1 MNRILAAITR
11 WLAALC
17 IATGA
22 LNACADVIER
32 GGVHIEFPSNARAL
46 AEESLEMIEQAYRSH
61 EKQLP
66 KRPGVLRV
74 IICDTI
80 AQFGEYAGPL
90 STHTVLGI
98 AKPTQDLIVLKAP
111 RLAPRGS
118 DYRGTVRHEVI
129 HILLQHNVNTDNL
142 PRWLNE
148 GIAMVVSG
156 ENRWESRAQI
166 ASMYLNGR
174 VLSYPELDLSFLDP
188 GEEMQFGDAYAQ
200 AYSMTQYLMNE
211 VGEKRFWAMLRTLDK
226 QTFGSALEAELGVIP
241 YDFWASWKSSLGWY
255 AAAYSIVSGFTLF
268 QIMAGLTVWAY
279 WRKRRRGMQ
288 IVKQWEIEEGDDEEI
303 SVDTVESYDD
313 DDERT

>member
-1 MNRILAAITR
+1 MIRILAILTR
-11 WLAALC
+11 TLAALC
-17 IATGA
+17 VAVGAT
-22 LNACADVIER
+22 NAHADVIER
-32 GGVHIEFPSNARAL
+32 GGIRIDFPSSAGTL
-46 AEESLEMIEQAYRSH
+46 AEESMAAIEQAYRSY
-61 EKQLP
+61 EKPFP
-66 KRPGVLRV
+66 KRPETLRV
-74 IICDTI
+74 VICDTI

-90 STHTVLGI
+90 STHSVLGI

-111 RLAPRGS
+111 QLVPSGS

-129 HILLQHNVNTDNL
+129 HVLLQQNVNTDNL

-148 GIAMVVSG
+148 GIAMVLSG

-174 VLSYPELDLSFLDP
+174 VLSYRELDLSFLDP

-200 AYSMTQYLMNE
+200 AYSMTQYLMQE
-211 VGEKRFWAMLRTLDK
+211 VGEDRFWAMLRTLDT
-226 QTFGSALEAELGVIP
+226 QTFGAALESELGVIP

-279 WRKRRRGMQ
+279 LRKRRRGLRV
-288 IVKQWEIEEGDDEEI
+288 IKQWEEEENAGDEVR
-303 SVDTVESYDD
+303 VDIVESYEDE
-313 DDERT
+313 DERD